1 LRMQMEPTR
10 VLEQLEDLA
19 LKLGIEVVY
28 EKLEPKDPFTTGGL
42 CKVKGKYKILIDPSY
57 TIDRRVEILS
67 RALSAFEHD
76 EVYVLPYI
84 REILE
89 RAKQSGRA

>member
-1 LRMQMEPTR
+1 MKMEPTK

-28 EKLEPKDPFTTGGL
+28 EKLEPKDPFTAGGL
-42 CKVKGKYKILIDPSY
+42 CKVKGKYKILIDPSD

-67 RALSAFEHD
+67 GALSSFDCD
-76 EVYVLPYI
+76 EIYVLPYI

-89 RAKQSGRA
+89 KAKASRLA